1 MKDLIGKACEDY
13 FYHHSNEKIYTET
26 TCSLKEELP
35 ISYWFRSYDDMP
47 PIEQKALALAKGKV
61 LDIGCGVGSHS
72 LYLQNKGIEV
82 EAIDI
87 SSRSV
92 AVAKSRGVQKAMVKN
107 LLEVED
113 SYDTLLLLMNG
124 TGIFQNLRTIDAYL
138 QHIYKILKPNGQLLI
153 DSSDIIY
160 LFENE
165 EDGSVWVPF
174 DTGYYGAVDFK
185 VYYKEEVESFPWL
198 YIDFDTLRNACMANH
213 LKCEKICDG
222 EHYDYL
228 ARITKG

>member
-13 FYHHSNEKIYTET
+13 FNHQSNEKIYTET

-35 ISYWFRSYDDMP
+35 INHWFRSYEAMP
-47 PIEQKALALAKGKV
+47 LVERKALQLAKGKV

-72 LYLQNKGIEV
+72 LYLQNQGMEV

-92 AVAKSRGVQKAMVKN
+92 AIAKNRGVHNAKVKD

-124 TGIFQNLRTIDAYL
+124 TGIFQNLRKIDGYL
-138 QHIYKILKPNGQLLI
+138 QHIHKLLKPNGQLLV

-165 EDGSVWVPF
+165 DDGSVWLPF

-185 VYYKEEVESFPWL
+185 VYYKGEEESFPWL
-198 YIDFDTLRNACMANH
+198 YIDFDTFNNACSANN

-222 EHYDYL
+222 RYYDYL
-228 ARITKG
+228 ARVTKE